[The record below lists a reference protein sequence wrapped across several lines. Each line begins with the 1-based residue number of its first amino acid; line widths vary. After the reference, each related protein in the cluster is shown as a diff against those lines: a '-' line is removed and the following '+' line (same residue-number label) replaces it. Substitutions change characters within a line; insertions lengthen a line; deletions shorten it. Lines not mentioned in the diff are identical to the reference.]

1 MHMSLRCGLWALVLL
16 AGAGL
21 LRAQPDGD
29 EPPALLEPEQVEA
42 PEQANRREA
51 RRLYGQALT
60 AQRQDRLVEA
70 LRNFERARELDPES
84 VAPYRA
90 LIPLY
95 LAIGRAED
103 ALAACERVVKLE
115 PGDHETWYIYARHLR
130 DLGRPKDAR
139 AALEKGLACP
149 SAHEAY
155 DLLVQMNFDLGAL
168 SEDAQDW
175 ARAETAF
182 QAVVKI
188 LVDKREHLLDMGPY
202 GPEQLDQETA
212 KSCERLGQVCMRAGK
227 HDRAVAAFMQAQ
239 KRDPERAGR
248 LSYHLAQVYVA
259 KSQPAEALKH
269 LDDYL
274 KTQPQGDEAHKLR
287 IEVLKKLGRD
297 RDVLPGLEMAAARDP
312 YNIPLHLLLA
322 RHYTVEKQWE
332 AAEKRYA
339 TLVESNPGPD
349 VYRAIFTMHKERGT
363 QLKVLDL
370 LDQTLKAARD
380 PKDEGDENPGAVVD
394 FTKSAA
400 AAARARS
407 MLPVLRDD
415 PELVKA
421 LLALVQT
428 ELTDQR
434 PRFRDTLR
442 YLAILAYRTKQTPAA
457 ERLFRA
463 CLPTITPRTEAE
475 VYSGLL
481 DALIDQR
488 KHAEVVKL
496 CQEGLNKAQATNR
509 VLFYVKMAPALLR
522 LGKMDEALTAME
534 EAVKVADEGNRLGV
548 QRLKIEVLRQAEKY
562 DQALAECEALL
573 QEYHRPQQVRDI
585 RYSLSN
591 VCTSAHQHD
600 RAEEQLRLILDAD
613 PHDATANN
621 DLGYIMADRGKNLE
635 EAEKL
640 IRRAIELDV
649 AEKQRGKAV
658 NADGAEANA
667 AYIDSL
673 GWVLFRL
680 GQLDEARAQLE
691 KAAKLAG
698 GEEDPVVWDHLGDVY
713 FKLKQPARARTA
725 WEKSVQL
732 YEQER
737 RRKPDER
744 YEEIKGKLKLLDKE
758 LKQR

>member
-1 MHMSLRCGLWALVLL
+1 MPMFLRWSLLSMVLL
-16 AGAGL
+16 GCAL
-21 LRAQPDGD
+21 SLRAQPDGD
-29 EPPALLEPEQVEA
+29 ERPALLEPIQAET
-42 PEQANRREA
+42 PEHANRREA
-51 RRLYGQALT
+51 RRLYGLALT

-70 LRNFERARELDPES
+70 LRNFEKARELDPDS
-84 VAPYRA
+84 VAPPRA
-90 LIPLY
+90 LIPIY

-103 ALAACERVVKLE
+103 ALAACQRVVELE
-115 PGDHETWYIYARHLR
+115 PADHETWFIYARHLK
-130 DLGRPKDAR
+130 DLGRPKEAR

-149 SAHEAY
+149 SVKEEY
-155 DLLVQMNFDLGAL
+155 DLLVQLYFDLGAL
-168 SEDAQDW
+168 CEDAKDL
-175 ARAETAF
+175 AKAESAF
-182 QAVVKI
+182 QEVVRI
-188 LVDKREHLLDMGPY
+188 LVEKREHLLDMGPY
-202 GPEQLDQETA
+202 SPEQLDQETA
-212 KSCERLGQVCMRAGK
+212 KTSERLGQVCMKAGK
-227 HDRAVAAFMQAQ
+227 YDRAVAAFIQAQ

-259 KSQPAEALKH
+259 KSQPADALKH

-274 KTQPQGDEAHKLR
+274 KTQPQGDEAHRLR
-287 IEVLKKLGRD
+287 LDVLKKLGRE
-297 RDVLPGLEMAAARDP
+297 RDALPGLEMAAARDP

-322 RHYTVEKQWE
+322 RQLVLEKRWD
-332 AAEKRYA
+332 AAEARYA
-339 TLVESNPGPD
+339 NLVESNPGPD
-349 VYRAIFTMHKERGT
+349 VYRALFTMHKERGT
-363 QLKVLDL
+363 PVKVLDL

-380 PKDEGDENPGAVVD
+380 PKDDGEENLGAVVD

-400 AAARARS
+400 AAARARA

-415 PELVKA
+415 ADLVKA

-428 ELTDQR
+428 ELTDQKT
-434 PRFRDTLR
+434 RFRDTLR
-442 YLAILAYRTKQTPAA
+442 YLAILAYRTKQAAVA
-457 ERLFRA
+457 ERLFRE

-481 DALIDQR
+481 DSLIEQR
-488 KHAEVVKL
+488 KHKEVIKF

-509 VLFYVKMAPALLR
+509 VLFHVKMAPALVR
-522 LGKMDEALTAME
+522 LGKLDEAIATME
-534 EAVKVADEGNRLGV
+534 EAVKLADEGNRLGV
-548 QRLKIEVLRQAEKY
+548 QRLKVEVLRQAEKY
-562 DQALAECEALL
+562 DKALAECESLL
-573 QEYHRPQQVRDI
+573 QEYNRPQQVRDI

-591 VCTSAHQHD
+591 VCASANQHEK
-600 RAEEQLRLILDAD
+600 AEEQLRLILDAD

-635 EAEKL
+635 ESEKL
-640 IRRAIELDV
+640 IRKAIELDV
-649 AEKQRGKAV
+649 AEKQRGKSV
-658 NADGAEANA
+658 GTEGAEANA

-680 GQLDEARAQLE
+680 GKLDEAREQLE

-713 FKLKQPARARTA
+713 FKLKQSARARSA

-744 YEEIKGKLKLLDKE
+744 YQEIKGKIKLLDKE